1 MSKRNDLVPMGDM
14 LDLGRRVIEKIRI
27 VNKEQFDADEN
38 LRITVMHLI
47 QTIGEA
53 ARRVS
58 DEGRQAHPDIEWPEI
73 VGMRNRLVH
82 DYTNIDFDAVWRAA
96 TIDVPRLVILLETFM
111 PSEPP

>member
-27 VNKEQFDADEN
+27 VDKEQFDADEN
-38 LRITVMHLI
+38 LRITVMHLV

-58 DEGRQAHPDIEWPEI
+58 EEERQAHPDIEWLEI

-82 DYTNIDFDAVWRAA
+82 DYTNIDFDAVWKAA
-96 TIDVPRLVILLETFM
+96 TVDVQRLVTHLEAFL
-111 PSEPP
+111 PSDPP